1 MSQTSSLPIVESDK
15 RRLTAYLI
23 DRVVEGISGRDG
35 DDIVDAAPSRTIFA
49 GSCQQD
55 RDGRSIAAR
64 QEAIGGEHPVGTALG
79 FDFRVPPA
87 PGSQS
92 VRIRITPV
100 SAFTI
105 RSSLLG
111 SRYFAQIRTFRAIR
125 Q

>member
-49 GSCQQD
+49 GVLQPASE
-55 RDGRSIAAR
+55 REIHAA
-64 QEAIGGEHPVGTALG
+64 QTGAIGREAPVGTALG
-79 FDFRVPPA
+79 LDFRVTPA

-92 VRIRITPV
+92 VRIRITPSFSV
-100 SAFTI
+100 YYPVFPTWEQVL
-105 RSSLLG
+105 RSNQNVP
-111 SRYFAQIRTFRAIR
+111 RHQA
-125 Q
+125 